1 MKSTVAVAARVHA
14 MASRALTAANPLL
27 TQTLV
32 VALIALTNPL
42 LIGMFEDGVIAAVT
56 WGGLVIVVVT
66 IGLVNNIAEVLPEVV
81 DVSWSRIGNEDIAV
95 PEY

>member
-14 MASRALTAANPLL
+14 MASRALTVASPLS

-32 VALIALTNPL
+32 VALIALIIPSF
-42 LIGMFEDGVIAAVT
+42 IGMLEDGVIAAVT

-66 IGLVNNIAEVLPEVV
+66 IGLVKSITEVLSEVV
-81 DVSWSRIGNEDIAV
+81 DVSWIGVVVSELTIGV
-95 PEY
+95 I